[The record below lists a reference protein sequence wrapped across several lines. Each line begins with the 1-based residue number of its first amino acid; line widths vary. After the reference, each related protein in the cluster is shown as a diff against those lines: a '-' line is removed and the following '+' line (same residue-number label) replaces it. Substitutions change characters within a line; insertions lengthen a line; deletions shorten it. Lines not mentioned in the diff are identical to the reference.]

1 MINKIF
7 KTPIP
12 SWVLLLFVALV
23 IIGLGIFIN
32 HYSTKAQNYDLF
44 ITDSEGKSHK
54 FEYGVWPALEN
65 AEFFGA
71 VKKKLISDR
80 VDFVESDLSAMKL
93 RVYKL
98 GVMAL
103 EVNILSKGKE
113 GSWWETPAGIY
124 RIQSKEKSHFS
135 SFGGV
140 YMPWSMAFQGN
151 FFIHGWPYYPGGEP
165 VAKGYSGG
173 CIRLSSDDAK
183 AVFDLVEIGTPVLVF
198 EQDFSSDNFKYNFKI
213 PEISAKAYL
222 AADLRN
228 NFVFLEKST
237 KEQLPVASL
246 TKLVTAAVAT
256 EYINLEKEITVDKNM
271 IATTSLPRLK
281 IGQRISAFN
290 LLYPLLMESSNEA
303 ALAISGFMGKDRFV
317 ELMNEKARAL
327 GMENTAFI
335 DPAGRNAGNV
345 STPEDL
351 FNFAKYLY
359 NNRRFILKTSAGKLD
374 WSIYGSSIFPDL
386 KNFNVFANDPD
397 FVGGKVGETIEA
409 KQTILSI
416 FELDLGGEKRPIA
429 IIVLGSD
436 DNTKDAREILG
447 YIKGNY

>member
-12 SWVLLLFVALV
+12 SWVLLLFGAIV
-23 IIGLGIFIN
+23 IVGLGIFIN
-32 HYSTKAQNYDLF
+32 HYSAKTSNYDLF
-44 ITDSEGKSHK
+44 VADSEGKNHK
-54 FEYGVWPALEN
+54 LEYGAWPALEN

-80 VDFVESDLSAMKL
+80 ADFVESDLSAMKL
-93 RVYKL
+93 RVYKF
-98 GVMAL
+98 GVQAL
-103 EVNILSKGKE
+103 EVDILSKGRE

-135 SFGGV
+135 TFGGV
-140 YMPWSMAFQGN
+140 YMPSSMAFQGN
-151 FFIHGWPYYPGGEP
+151 FFIHGWPYYPSGKP

-173 CIRLSSDDAK
+173 CIRLSNEDAK
-183 AVFDLVEIGTPVLVF
+183 AVFDLVATGTPVLVF
-198 EQDFSSDNFKYNFKI
+198 EQDFLGDNFKYNFKV
-213 PEISAKAYL
+213 PDVSAKAYL

-228 NFVFLEKST
+228 NFVFLEKSS
-237 KEQLPVASL
+237 KDKLPIASL

-256 EYINLEKEITVDKNM
+256 EYINLEQEIKINENM
-271 IATTSLPRLK
+271 LATTSLPRLK

-303 ALAISGFMGKDRFV
+303 ALAIAGFLGEDRFV
-317 ELMNEKARAL
+317 GLMNEKAKAL
-327 GMENTAFI
+327 GMESTVFI
-335 DPAGRNAGNV
+335 DPAGRDFGNV
-345 STPEDL
+345 STAEDL
-351 FNFAKYLY
+351 FNLAKYLY

-374 WSIYGSSIFPDL
+374 WSVYGSAIFSDL
-386 KNFNVFANDPD
+386 KNFNVFTGDPD
-397 FVGGKVGETIEA
+397 FIGGKVGETIEA

-416 FELDLGGEKRPIA
+416 FELNLGGEKRPVVIIA
-429 IIVLGSD
+429 LSSD
-436 DNTKDAREILG
+436 DDAKDAREILD

>member
-1 MINKIF
+1 
-7 KTPIP
+7 
-12 SWVLLLFVALV
+12 
-23 IIGLGIFIN
+23 
-32 HYSTKAQNYDLF
+32 
-44 ITDSEGKSHK
+44 
-54 FEYGVWPALEN
+54 
-65 AEFFGA
+65 
-71 VKKKLISDR
+71 
-80 VDFVESDLSAMKL
+80 
-93 RVYKL
+93 
-98 GVMAL
+98 MAL